1 MKHSRAV
8 TAKSLADL
16 MLNLIIIC
24 AEAYSLIGVFAR
36 YGVKSFAYYTN
47 LSNFLAFFAS
57 SVCSV
62 CLVKML
68 FVGGKLPNFAVR
80 LKYFAVTSL
89 AVTVS
94 VVLFALLPV
103 LLYSSGGITDGSV
116 KITVSSLLLHFICPL
131 LAFVS
136 FVAFERTKLSFSLVV
151 FAALPTL
158 FYGLVMLFLNFSGMI
173 VGPYPFFEVRSHKI
187 LAAVC
192 CPLIPLAAL
201 LFAFLFS
208 LVKSQT
214 TKKSSRISRLSAYRR
229 GF

>member
-1 MKHSRAV
+1 
-8 TAKSLADL
+8 
-16 MLNLIIIC
+16 
-24 AEAYSLIGVFAR
+24 
-36 YGVKSFAYYTN
+36 
-47 LSNFLAFFAS
+47 
-57 SVCSV
+57 
-62 CLVKML
+62 ML
-68 FVGGKLPNFAVR
+68 FVGGKLPNFAVK

-89 AVTVS
+89 AVTVG
-94 VVLFALLPV
+94 VVAFALLPV
-103 LLYSSGGITDGSV
+103 LLCSSGGITNGGV
-116 KITVSSLLLHFICPL
+116 KITVSSIFLHFVCPL

-158 FYGLVMLFLNFSGMI
+158 FYGLVMLFLNFSGII

-208 LVKSQT
+208 LVKFPQ
-214 TKKSSRISRLSAYRR
+214 TKKVPE
-229 GF
+229 

>member
-1 MKHSRAV
+1 MKHSCAV

-16 MLNLIIIC
+16 TLNLIIIC
-24 AEAYSLIGVFAR
+24 AEACSLIGVFAR

-68 FVGGKLPNFAVR
+68 FFGGKLPNFAVR
-80 LKYFAVTSL
+80 LKFFAVTSL
-89 AVTVS
+89 AVTVG
-94 VVLFALLPV
+94 VVAFALLPV
-103 LLYSSGGITDGSV
+103 LLCSSGGITNGGV
-116 KITVSSLLLHFICPL
+116 KITVSSIFLHFVCPL

-136 FVAFERTKLSFSLVV
+136 FVAFERTKFSFSLVV

-158 FYGLVMLFLNFSGMI
+158 FYGLVMLFLNFSGII

-208 LVKSQT
+208 LVKLPQ
-214 TKKSSRISRLSAYRR
+214 TKKVPE
-229 GF
+229 

>member
-1 MKHSRAV
+1 MKHSCAV

-16 MLNLIIIC
+16 TLNLIIIC
-24 AEAYSLIGVFAR
+24 AEACSLIGVFAR
-36 YGVKSFAYYTN
+36 YGVKSFVYYTN
-47 LSNFLAFFAS
+47 LSNFLAFIAS

-68 FVGGKLPNFAVR
+68 FFGGKLPSFAVR
-80 LKYFAVTSL
+80 LKFFAVTSL
-89 AVTVS
+89 AVTVG
-94 VVLFALLPV
+94 VVAFALLPV
-103 LLYSSGGITDGSV
+103 LLYSSGGITNGSV
-116 KITVSSLLLHFICPL
+116 KITVSSIFLHFVCPL

-158 FYGLVMLFLNFSGMI
+158 FYGLVMLFLNFSGII

-201 LFAFLFS
+201 LFAFLLS
-208 LVKSQT
+208 LVKFPK
-214 TKKSSRISRLSAYRR
+214 TKKVPE
-229 GF
+229 

>member
-1 MKHSRAV
+1 MEHSRAA
-8 TAKSLADL
+8 TAKTLSDL
-16 MLNLIIIC
+16 TLNLIIIC
-24 AEAYSLIGVFAR
+24 AEACSLIGVFAR

-68 FVGGKLPNFAVR
+68 FFGGKLPSFAVK
-80 LKYFAVTSL
+80 LKFFAVTSL
-89 AVTVS
+89 AVTVG
-94 VVLFALLPV
+94 VVAFALLPV
-103 LLYSSGGITDGSV
+103 LLCSSGGITNGSV
-116 KITVSSLLLHFICPL
+116 KITVSSIFLHFVCPL

-158 FYGLVMLFLNFSGMI
+158 FYGLVMLFLNFSGII

-201 LFAFLFS
+201 LFAFLLS
-208 LVKSQT
+208 LVKFPK
-214 TKKSSRISRLSAYRR
+214 TKKVPE
-229 GF
+229 

>member
-1 MKHSRAV
+1 MKHSCAV

-16 MLNLIIIC
+16 TLNLIIIC
-24 AEAYSLIGVFAR
+24 AEACSLIGVFAR

-68 FVGGKLPNFAVR
+68 FFGGKLPSFAVK
-80 LKYFAVTSL
+80 LKFFAVTSL
-89 AVTVS
+89 AVTVG
-94 VVLFALLPV
+94 VVAFALLPV
-103 LLYSSGGITDGSV
+103 LLCSSGGITNGSV
-116 KITVSSLLLHFICPL
+116 KITVSSIFLHFVCPL

-136 FVAFERTKLSFSLVV
+136 FVAFEKTKLSFSLVV
-151 FAALPTL
+151 FAALSTL
-158 FYGLVMLFLNFSGMI
+158 FYGLVMLFLNFSGII

-208 LVKSQT
+208 LVKLPK
-214 TKKSSRISRLSAYRR
+214 TKKVPE
-229 GF
+229 

>member
-1 MKHSRAV
+1 MKHSCAV

-16 MLNLIIIC
+16 TLNLIIIC
-24 AEAYSLIGVFAR
+24 AEACSLIGVFAR
-36 YGVKSFAYYTN
+36 YGVKSLAYYTN
-47 LSNFLAFFAS
+47 LSNFLAFIAS

-68 FVGGKLPNFAVR
+68 FFGGKLPSFAVK
-80 LKYFAVTSL
+80 LKFFAVTSL
-89 AVTVS
+89 AVTVG
-94 VVLFALLPV
+94 VVAFALLPV
-103 LLYSSGGITDGSV
+103 LLCSSGGITNGGV
-116 KITVSSLLLHFICPL
+116 KITVSSVFLHFVCPL

-158 FYGLVMLFLNFSGMI
+158 FYGLVMLFLNFSGII

-208 LVKSQT
+208 LVKFPK
-214 TKKSSRISRLSAYRR
+214 TKKVPE
-229 GF
+229 

>member
-1 MKHSRAV
+1 MKHSRAA
-8 TAKSLADL
+8 TAKTIADL
-16 MLNLIIIC
+16 TLNLMIIC

-57 SVCSV
+57 SLCFVW
-62 CLVKML
+62 LVKIL
-68 FVGGKLPNFAVR
+68 FVGGKLPDFAVK
-80 LKYFAVTSL
+80 LKFFAVTSL
-89 AVTVS
+89 AVTIG
-94 VVLFALLPV
+94 VVLFALFPI

-116 KITVSSLLLHFICPL
+116 KITVSSLLLHLVCPL

-136 FVAFERTKLSFSLVV
+136 FVMFEKTELSFSLVV

-158 FYGLVMLFLNFSGMI
+158 FYGLVMLFLNFSGVI

-208 LVKSQT
+208 LVKFSQT
-214 TKKSSRISRLSAYRR
+214 KKVPE
-229 GF
+229 

>member
-1 MKHSRAV
+1 MEHSCAV

-16 MLNLIIIC
+16 TLNLIIIC
-24 AEAYSLIGVFAR
+24 AEACSLIGVFAR

-68 FVGGKLPNFAVR
+68 FFGGKLPSFAVK
-80 LKYFAVTSL
+80 LKFFAVTSL
-89 AVTVS
+89 AVTVG
-94 VVLFALLPV
+94 VVAFALLPV
-103 LLYSSGGITDGSV
+103 LLCSSGGITNGGV
-116 KITVSSLLLHFICPL
+116 KITVSSIFLHFVCPL

-158 FYGLVMLFLNFSGMI
+158 FYGLVMLFLNFSGII

-187 LAAVC
+187 LTAVC

-208 LVKSQT
+208 LVKFPQ
-214 TKKSSRISRLSAYRR
+214 TKKVPE
-229 GF
+229 

>member
-1 MKHSRAV
+1 MKHSCAV

-16 MLNLIIIC
+16 TLNLIIIC
-24 AEAYSLIGVFAR
+24 AEACSLIGVFAR

-47 LSNFLAFFAS
+47 LSNFLEFFAS

-68 FVGGKLPNFAVR
+68 FFGGKLPSFAVK
-80 LKYFAVTSL
+80 LKFFAVTSL
-89 AVTVS
+89 AVTVG
-94 VVLFALLPV
+94 VVAFALLPV
-103 LLYSSGGITDGSV
+103 LLCSSGGITNGGV
-116 KITVSSLLLHFICPL
+116 KITVSSIFLHFVCPL

-158 FYGLVMLFLNFSGMI
+158 FYGLVMLFLNFSGII

-208 LVKSQT
+208 LVKFPQ
-214 TKKSSRISRLSAYRR
+214 TKKVPE
-229 GF
+229 

>member
-1 MKHSRAV
+1 MKHSCAV
-8 TAKSLADL
+8 TAKNFADL
-16 MLNLIIIC
+16 TLNLIIIC
-24 AEAYSLIGVFAR
+24 AEACSLIGVFAR

-68 FVGGKLPNFAVR
+68 FLGGKLPSFAVK
-80 LKYFAVTSL
+80 LKFFAVTSL
-89 AVTVS
+89 AVTVG
-94 VVLFALLPV
+94 VVAFALLPV
-103 LLYSSGGITDGSV
+103 LLYSSGGITNDGV
-116 KITVSSLLLHFICPL
+116 KITVSSIFLHFVCPL

-158 FYGLVMLFLNFSGMI
+158 FYGLVMLFLNFSGII

-208 LVKSQT
+208 LVKLPK
-214 TKKSSRISRLSAYRR
+214 TKKVPE
-229 GF
+229 

>member
-1 MKHSRAV
+1 MKHSCAV

-16 MLNLIIIC
+16 TLNLIIIC
-24 AEAYSLIGVFAR
+24 AEACSLIGVFAR

-68 FVGGKLPNFAVR
+68 FFGGKLPSFAVK
-80 LKYFAVTSL
+80 LKFFAVTSL
-89 AVTVS
+89 AVTVG
-94 VVLFALLPV
+94 VVAFALLPV
-103 LLYSSGGITDGSV
+103 LLCSSGGITNGGV
-116 KITVSSLLLHFICPL
+116 KITVSSIFLHFVCPL

-158 FYGLVMLFLNFSGMI
+158 FYGLVMLFLNFSGII

-201 LFAFLFS
+201 LFAFLLS
-208 LVKSQT
+208 LVKIPG
-214 TKKSSRISRLSAYRR
+214 TKKVPE
-229 GF
+229 

>member
-1 MKHSRAV
+1 MKHSCAV

-16 MLNLIIIC
+16 TLNLIIIC
-24 AEAYSLIGVFAR
+24 AEACSLIGVFAR
-36 YGVKSFAYYTN
+36 YRVKSFAYYTN

-68 FVGGKLPNFAVR
+68 FFGGKLPSFAVK
-80 LKYFAVTSL
+80 LKFFAVTSL
-89 AVTVS
+89 AVTVG
-94 VVLFALLPV
+94 VVAFALLPV
-103 LLYSSGGITDGSV
+103 LLCSSGGITNGGV
-116 KITVSSLLLHFICPL
+116 KITVSSIFLHFVCPL

-158 FYGLVMLFLNFSGMI
+158 FYGLVMLFLNFSGII

-201 LFAFLFS
+201 LFAFLLS
-208 LVKSQT
+208 LVKLPK
-214 TKKSSRISRLSAYRR
+214 TKKVPE
-229 GF
+229 